1 VWKFSVLVFGG
12 RNPVVDDQAFDP
24 PDGFLFGNAGIGHA
38 IQMTLEKPFFLLG
51 TELTVVG
58 KALVFGARDQIE
70 KVLLQI
76 RAGAGDSVDFVL
88 TNHFGQRNAELGRAH
103 RPGESDHHFS
113 AAVKVRDVSVGG
125 IFDHRGVEVP
135 VMPINEFAD
144 RAGLY
149 AVNVRGFTCPLSLH
163 RKIYNVIFNK

>member
-1 VWKFSVLVFGG
+1 
-12 RNPVVDDQAFDP
+12 
-24 PDGFLFGNAGIGHA
+24 
-38 IQMTLEKPFFLLG
+38 M
-51 TELTVVG
+51 
-58 KALVFGARDQIE
+58 
-70 KVLLQI
+70 
-76 RAGAGDSVDFVL
+76 DFVL
-88 TNHFGQRNAELGRAH
+88 TNHLRQRNTELGRAH
-103 RPGESDHHFS
+103 RAGKSDHHFP

-163 RKIYNVIFNK
+163 RKIYNAFFNK